1 MFPSEE
7 EFEEFERTLDAET
20 VEAIL
25 DGLQDAQVKLTMPK
39 FEFESSF
46 NLNETL
52 EALGMPLA
60 LDPEKADFSG
70 MDGTREL
77 YISNVVHKAFVSVD
91 EEGTE
96 AAAATGVVVS
106 ITSLPQPAELVIDR
120 PFLFLIRHNQTG
132 TILFV
137 GRVLDPTA

>member
-1 MFPSEE
+1 
-7 EFEEFERTLDAET
+7 
-20 VEAIL
+20 
-25 DGLQDAQVKLTMPK
+25 MPK

-52 EALGMPLA
+52 KALGMPLA
-60 LDPEKADFSG
+60 FDPEKADFSG
-70 MDGTREL
+70 MDGTRGL
-77 YISNVVHKAFVSVD
+77 SIADVVHKAFVSVD

-96 AAAATGVVVS
+96 AAAATAV
-106 ITSLPQPAELVIDR
+106 ILRTSLPPPAELVVDR
-120 PFLFLIRHNQTG
+120 PFLFLIRHNPTG